1 MQSSQGRNFIGQ
13 NPIGEDF
20 LQQLQL
26 DNLPQQLLEKQRVQ
40 NQQQQYQQNSSSLV
54 NSNFSSQQQ
63 KPGYTSKKCNCKQSQ
78 CIKLY
83 CECYAAGVYCNGCH
97 CVSCKNNDQS
107 EGWRN
112 QAIQNTLV
120 KNPTAFLPKISQK
133 QEAASKVVDPLNLG
147 KHNKGCACK
156 RSGCMKK
163 YCECFQAGVP
173 CSENCKCT
181 DCQNTG
187 FVSHGNLL
195 RQFREDDSYNSQNQI
210 LHKFLLAHNE
220 EHLNS
225 ILGENNGGGELGFYK
240 KGIPIKTEFIEESCM
255 KLLQILHLPDED
267 IFKRRDQL
275 ILEKYNKNHN
285 HSNLKEE
292 SQIEN
297 NSSVKKEDRILK
309 TPPQKSKRPEGT
321 MGEEEGQ
328 KSGDHYNKDT
338 SCDIDLA
345 CQDEN
350 MDEEEEMVQNK
361 YNQLHKQ
368 EEPDNS
374 LVKAQNET
382 LLKDSELS
390 SINKDNNESQ
400 TESTAVTSS
409 INKSKSFSQKSDSNN
424 NQNLNQE
431 KQKEGDKINSEEQE
445 SQMKLEEEKKEM
457 IEEEEQ
463 KQKDE
468 LNNFKNSEKES
479 EEDERDL
486 LKQKNG
492 ISHQE
497 SSGNEMD
504 IECHSSAL
512 KRKQELYEIR
522 RSFIL
527 ETFIDLLRN
536 VEQTI

>member
-1 MQSSQGRNFIGQ
+1 MQSSQV
-13 NPIGEDF
+13 GEDF

-195 RQFREDDSYNSQNQI
+195 RQFREDDSYNFQNQI

-275 ILEKYNKNHN
+275 ILEKFNKNLN

-292 SQIEN
+292 PQMEN
-297 NSSVKKEDRILK
+297 MSSLKKEDRILK

-328 KSGDHYNKDT
+328 KSGEQYNKDT

-350 MDEEEEMVQNK
+350 MDEEEEEIVQNH
-361 YNQLHKQ
+361 LHKQ
-368 EEPDNS
+368 NEPDNIQA
-374 LVKAQNET
+374 KAQNEA
-382 LLKDSELS
+382 LLKDIELS

-400 TESTAVTSS
+400 TESKAVTSS
-409 INKSKSFSQKSDSNN
+409 INKSKSFSLKSDSNQN
-424 NQNLNQE
+424 PNQDRQN
-431 KQKEGDKINSEEQE
+431 EGDKINSEEQE
-445 SQMKLEEEKKEM
+445 GQMKIEEEKKEV

-463 KQKDE
+463 KQKD
-468 LNNFKNSEKES
+468 LEKDNQQIES
-479 EEDERDL
+479 EENEKDL

-492 ISHQE
+492 MSNQE